1 MRAGSTWQWRK
12 QAAILVLGFVS
23 LGGISLSRPGR
34 HFLYSARNFVQ
45 CYQALEEAGVPAG
58 FFERVVFSLVL
69 ASADSPGPARSNA
82 TAMSSS

>member
-1 MRAGSTWQWRK
+1 
-12 QAAILVLGFVS
+12 VLGFLS
-23 LGGISLSRPGR
+23 LGGASLSTPGR
-34 HFLYSARNFVQ
+34 HLLCSARNFVQ

-69 ASADSPGPARSNA
+69 ASADSPGPAQSNA